1 MLELSYSYFVYN
13 KDIGNVT
20 LNTGDISI
28 SLTGING
35 NQTLTGVIP
44 LSDNDGKT
52 NSDYFDFTVNSTVD
66 TEKIYYEVYIMP
78 KSGNTLDTSY
88 LKTYLTDQ
96 NDAVIHG
103 IRSYDGLLLSENE
116 NGKVIY
122 RDLVELNNNHTTKN
136 ESKDFRLRLWLDENY
151 FEQTSKTFEF
161 DIYVYAKN
169 VDENFVLPYGSSV
182 LKDAILAKQNAE
194 TNSCNPVFIDDMETA
209 NDESDDI
216 IYFSGTNDCVDMN
229 YVWYSGKLWRITA
242 IYPDGTMKMI
252 TKNAISS
259 VGYNAYN
266 DIDFYTC

>member
-1 MLELSYSYFVYN
+1 MNKRNIIIIIGMLSFIVIVGGISYSYFVYN

-52 NSDYFDFTVNSTVD
+52 SSDYFDFTVNSTVD

-103 IRSYDGLLLSENE
+103 EI
-116 NGKVIY
+116 
-122 RDLVELNNNHTTKN
+122 
-136 ESKDFRLRLWLDENY
+136 
-151 FEQTSKTFEF
+151 
-161 DIYVYAKN
+161 
-169 VDENFVLPYGSSV
+169 
-182 LKDAILAKQNAE
+182 
-194 TNSCNPVFIDDMETA
+194 
-209 NDESDDI
+209 
-216 IYFSGTNDCVDMN
+216 
-229 YVWYSGKLWRITA
+229 
-242 IYPDGTMKMI
+242 
-252 TKNAISS
+252 
-259 VGYNAYN
+259 
-266 DIDFYTC
+266 